1 MNEAY
6 ADKAPPAATAQPVRE
21 VIEGMRLT
29 TGFKSETPGIPGRR
43 TFLTYSDLGAKQ
55 ASNGRMR
62 ANKMTSVANM
72 VEPTGWHYHVC
83 EMQFVYFIRGETVL
97 EFEDGTVGTFRAG
110 DALSIPGGVRH
121 NEIRL
126 SDDVE
131 LIEVVVP
138 GEIGTVACDRPE
150 GLPATLRPIS
160 GKG

>member
-1 MNEAY
+1 MNETY
-6 ADKAPPAATAQPVRE
+6 ADKAASAATAQPVRE
-21 VIEGMRLT
+21 MIEGMRLS

-43 TFLTYSDLGAKQ
+43 SFLTYSDLGVKK
-55 ASNGRMR
+55 ASDGRMR
-62 ANKMTSVANM
+62 ANKVTSVANM

-150 GLPATLRPIS
+150 GLPATLKPIS
-160 GKG
+160 SKG

>member
-1 MNEAY
+1 MNETY
-6 ADKAPPAATAQPVRE
+6 ADKAPSTAIAEPERK

-43 TFLTYSDLGAKQ
+43 TFLTYSDLGAEK
-55 ASNGRMR
+55 AGNGRMR
-62 ANKMTSVANM
+62 ANRMTSMANM
-72 VEPTGWHYHVC
+72 VEPSGWHYHVC
-83 EMQFVYFIRGETVL
+83 EMQFVHFVGGETVL

-121 NEIRL
+121 HEIRL

-150 GLPATLRPIS
+150 GLPATPRPICS
-160 GKG
+160 KR